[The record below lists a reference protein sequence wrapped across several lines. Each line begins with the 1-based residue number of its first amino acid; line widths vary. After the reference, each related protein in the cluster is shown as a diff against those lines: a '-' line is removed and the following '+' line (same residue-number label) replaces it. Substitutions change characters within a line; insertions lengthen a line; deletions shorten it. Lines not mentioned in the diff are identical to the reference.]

1 MLPLLLTSFVTLGD
15 SHPLSFLFRLKQTVC
30 RNAMRVRDNLRRLFD
45 SQKVFSKR
53 FISLIVLLLISF
65 NVKMSLYIRAVQET
79 KLEIIA

>member
-1 MLPLLLTSFVTLGD
+1 
-15 SHPLSFLFRLKQTVC
+15 
-30 RNAMRVRDNLRRLFD
+30 MRVRDNLRRLFD